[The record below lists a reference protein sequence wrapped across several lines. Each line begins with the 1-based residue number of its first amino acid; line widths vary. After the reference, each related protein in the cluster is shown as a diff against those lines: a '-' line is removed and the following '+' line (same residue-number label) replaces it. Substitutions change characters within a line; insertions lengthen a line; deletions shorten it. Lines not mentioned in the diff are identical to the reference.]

1 MNKLPILYILSL
13 ILLIGFASAVSVESV
28 TVDTVSPGEEGTIRI
43 EIENNGNDDLEFL
56 SFRLNFD
63 NSGII
68 PIGSSEESLNT
79 LEEDDEET
87 LVFRFKIANTL
98 PAGTY
103 SVDYEIN
110 YEENGDEVKQ
120 SGTLGIVVSAEPE
133 IEIVANTQNSIIGQ
147 QGNLD
152 IRVINKGLAD
162 ARFVSLVVESE
173 DIIFI
178 SENSEYIGTI
188 DSDDFET
195 TSFDAIY
202 NSKFPSITVKLTY
215 KDFNNEEQQVIE
227 TKSLR
232 VYSSE
237 EAIEKGIL
245 KKNNASTYVGIVLL
259 LLVAWIAYRK
269 IKRRNKK
276 KE

>member
-1 MNKLPILYILSL
+1 
-13 ILLIGFASAVSVESV
+13 
-28 TVDTVSPGEEGTIRI
+28 
-43 EIENNGNDDLEFL
+43 
-56 SFRLNFD
+56 
-63 NSGII
+63 
-68 PIGSSEESLNT
+68 
-79 LEEDDEET
+79 
-87 LVFRFKIANTL
+87 
-98 PAGTY
+98 
-103 SVDYEIN
+103 
-110 YEENGDEVKQ
+110 
-120 SGTLGIVVSAEPE
+120 
-133 IEIVANTQNSIIGQ
+133 NTQNSIIGQ

-202 NSKFPSITVKLTY
+202 SSKFPSITVKLTY